1 VVWRLLNKWP
11 WILLLVFLG
20 MLLIAVVVGIVNW
33 IRKGGFGRLSG
44 TERQLL
50 LLAPTL
56 LLTFG
61 LLRIE
66 PKLAHHTF
74 FAERRLLFTFPLLF
88 LTCPLWLYW
97 LGQTGKPGLVASRVG
112 AVAFALCGIF
122 FASQFTMDYFYGWQ
136 FDAGDKRI
144 ANLLREHRPASPQ
157 VPVRVG
163 ATLVMS
169 HSLEFYRRLYAIDWV
184 APITRA
190 PLNCLYD
197 YYVIREVDT
206 PEIARLHPRVL
217 YRDDAAQTLI
227 AEPGPDVRSR
237 VSALRQ
243 EGFARPLPC
252 AADVASRQ
260 PPASAIV
267 GGRDGY
273 FLADVM
279 GGSEGDGQRRTF
291 ERPAFYFDV
300 RNRANWR
307 FHLDLRIPPIT
318 FKETGP
324 QHLTVWINGRR
335 LGEETYASA
344 ADHSFERPVPA
355 EWIRPDGV
363 TVVETTLDKYY
374 VAAADGQKL
383 GYLFLGAAFVN

>member
-1 VVWRLLNKWP
+1 LLNKWP
-11 WILLLVFLG
+11 WILLLVLLG
-20 MLLIAVVVGIVNW
+20 VLLIAVVIGIVRW
-33 IRKGGFGRLSG
+33 IRKGVFEKLSG

-56 LLTFG
+56 LMTFG

-66 PKLAHHTF
+66 PKLAHHLY

-97 LGQTGKPGLVASRVG
+97 LGRAGKLGLTASRVG
-112 AVAFALCGIF
+112 AVALALFGVF
-122 FASQFTMDYFYGWQ
+122 SASQFTMDYFYGWQ

-144 ANLLREHRPASPQ
+144 ANLLRGHQPASPQ
-157 VPVRVG
+157 VQPIRVG

-169 HSLEFYRRLYAIDWV
+169 HSLDFYRRLYGMDWV

-197 YYVIREVDT
+197 YYVLREVDA
-206 PEIARLHPRVL
+206 PEIARFHPRVL

-227 AEPGPDVRSR
+227 AEPGSDVRLRLDS
-237 VSALRQ
+237 LRQ
-243 EGFARPLPC
+243 AGFARPLPC
-252 AADVASRQ
+252 LADVASHE

-267 GGRDGY
+267 GGRDGH

-279 GGSEGDGQRRTF
+279 GGSEGDGQRWTF

-300 RNRANWR
+300 RNREGLR
-307 FHLDLRIPPIT
+307 FRLDLRIHPIT

-324 QHLTVWINGRR
+324 QRLTVWVNGHR
-335 LGEETYASA
+335 LGEESYASA